1 MFAKK
6 RKPWFV
12 GALANL
18 AVAALIYR
26 TARWFQKLVAKNAT
40 SIDNNQRER
49 QKKGRPRGAAL

>member
-12 GALANL
+12 GALMNL

-26 TARWFQKLVAKNAT
+26 TARWFQKLVSKKYNVK
-40 SIDNNQRER
+40 R
-49 QKKGRPRGAAL
+49 QKSK